1 MRYIGIVN
9 TESRSTSPATGLHRI
24 DLNLLPQLAALLE
37 HRSVTRA
44 ARAVGLTQPAMS
56 NALQRL
62 RRTLGDELLV
72 RVGRQ
77 YVLTTRA
84 SALIEPLNLILET
97 AASQVLAPPTFDPAT
112 SERTF
117 RIAAS
122 SASALT
128 VLPFLSATLA
138 ESAPGV
144 RLHLEAPESAMDLT
158 RSEATAD
165 VALLP
170 DTMPTTL
177 PRERLY
183 NESWVLV
190 ADADND
196 RIGAALTFDDLTRLP
211 HAVFEWEGGRV
222 GAQQA
227 LARMIPDLT
236 VQMVVFEFLMIPS
249 VVRGTH
255 MIALL
260 QRRLAQRLAARHGL
274 RVMESPVP
282 LPTLGID
289 LVWNPRGA
297 TDPGRA
303 WLRKQLVRSA
313 H

>member
-44 ARAVGLTQPAMS
+44 ARTVGLTQPAMS

-112 SERTF
+112 SQRTF

-128 VLPFLSATLA
+128 VLPS
-138 ESAPGV
+138 
-144 RLHLEAPESAMDLT
+144 
-158 RSEATAD
+158 
-165 VALLP
+165 
-170 DTMPTTL
+170 
-177 PRERLY
+177 
-183 NESWVLV
+183 
-190 ADADND
+190 
-196 RIGAALTFDDLTRLP
+196 
-211 HAVFEWEGGRV
+211 
-222 GAQQA
+222 
-227 LARMIPDLT
+227 
-236 VQMVVFEFLMIPS
+236 
-249 VVRGTH
+249 
-255 MIALL
+255 
-260 QRRLAQRLAARHGL
+260 
-274 RVMESPVP
+274 
-282 LPTLGID
+282 
-289 LVWNPRGA
+289 
-297 TDPGRA
+297 
-303 WLRKQLVRSA
+303 
-313 H
+313 